1 MDNLILDAGL
11 QNTNEEIELELAT
24 KNTRFV
30 NFIIDHILA
39 YATIYF
45 LTYAVVLSNPYIVE
59 SITGNPSST
68 KGWDYL
74 FSYSGMFLYYFI
86 SEFLLKGRTI
96 GKMITGTRAIT
107 TNFTYLTAGDVYQ
120 NDGGSWFFSF
130 DKVPPQYQVVF
141 CLNIDWFKIKTIV
154 AWQYAV
160 FEFG

>member
-24 KNTRFV
+24 KNTRFA

-45 LTYAVVLSNPYIVE
+45 LTYAVVLSNPYILE

-107 TNFTYLTAGDVYQ
+107 TNFTYLTAGDAAKRTISRLIPF
-120 NDGGSWFFSF
+120 DAFSF
-130 DKVPPQYQVVF
+130 LGREETGWHDKWT
-141 CLNIDWFKIKTIV
+141 DTIV
-154 AWQYAV
+154 VKNSDFKRYSDS
-160 FEFG
+160 F